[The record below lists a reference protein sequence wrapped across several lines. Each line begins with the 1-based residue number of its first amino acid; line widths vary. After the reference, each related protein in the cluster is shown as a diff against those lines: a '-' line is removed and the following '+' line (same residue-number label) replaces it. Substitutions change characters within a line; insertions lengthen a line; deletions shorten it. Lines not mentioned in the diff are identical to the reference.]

1 MLPGISP
8 PPPFLVSPGTPAI
21 PWPRWLR
28 LFENFTLASG
38 ASELSA
44 ARRRALLLHC
54 LGPEGQRIFDALP
67 PPPPSNAPDH
77 PPAHPSAGTAPLQT
91 VTPSATT
98 AAVGTTEIKQADA
111 ELAQPPDEYDA
122 AVQALARHFS
132 ATCNVR
138 VERHRFRDRRQLHG
152 EPISEFALALREL
165 ASSCNFAAQADTNLC
180 DQFVAGV
187 TCPRLR
193 ERLLLEGDALTFDRA
208 VEIALLREQVQRE
221 SEALGTAP
229 VDRVVPQHNRGR
241 NPTGRRRHVRQSSST
256 DRRSTP
262 SSSRSGFVR
271 PPAPEIASAVVPYS
285 VNTNVCGNC
294 GAQNC
299 QPSACAARGRACF
312 ACGRRGHFQQY
323 CRNSRRGRGR
333 RPARVAEIVSEED
346 AESVVNIFTVH
357 AEKRTGVYVDVGVQ
371 PVALASRPC
380 VITFLVDTG
389 SAVSIM
395 GEHNFRSRFRDQ
407 VELKKSQITLLDFSR
422 RKIPVH
428 GQFTALV
435 TYKSETAVVTFH
447 VTPGGTS
454 LLGVDAV
461 KALGLQIV
469 GTELRCLNM
478 AVEPNVDTK
487 GPKIL
492 RPEMHSQN
500 TNKLSPPTTKPPLGP
515 PKFGMP
521 TPLWAKFEHLFS
533 PELGLAKGV
542 QHRVKLKQS
551 VAPVTQKL
559 RRLPLS
565 VREAVSDE
573 LRNLLSAD
581 VIECVNASEW
591 VSPIVAARKKDG
603 SIRICV
609 DLREANKA
617 VVVDSFPLP
626 HTEELLHALNGARY
640 FSKLDL
646 ASAYYQ
652 VLLHPDSRDITA
664 FITHDGL
671 FRFKRVCFGLA
682 SAPAAFQQLMTSILQ
697 GCKGVLCYLDDVI
710 IFGKSEKEHM
720 RNLEEVLQRISHAGL
735 KLNDKCVFNTSELSF
750 LGHRVSAEGVAPLQ
764 TKVDAIVHAATP
776 TDAGKLR
783 SFLGLVEYYARFVP
797 RLAEEVEPM
806 RRLLRKDT
814 PFIWDTAAE
823 NSLTRVKNLLASHRV
838 LQMFD
843 PALPVIVATD
853 ASAYGL
859 GAVLQQVDGRHI
871 RTVAFASRTLTEAE
885 RKYSTGEREALAC
898 LWALE
903 KWHVYLWGRPVTL
916 QTDHQALVALLSSQ
930 GTGQRPLRIARWT
943 ARLLRYNFTMQYRRG
958 EHNKVADA
966 LSRLPLPDTEGGP
979 ESEEEIVSLVMCVH
993 HDELKHATAEDSTLQ
1008 DVARY
1013 VQTSWPPRKNL
1024 ALNLTPYYEVRK
1036 ELTVVDGI
1044 LLRTE
1049 RIVVPAKLTATF
1061 VQLAHESHPGIVKTK
1076 QRLREKYWWP
1086 GLDKHV
1092 ETTIR
1097 SCAICQSAD
1106 KSAKNSPTPLQPIPL
1121 PDKPWDKIAI
1131 DIVGPFERAPTD
1143 CRFVISVVDYFSKWP
1158 EVAFCADVTSRT
1170 VTKFLLSLFAREGYP
1185 TEIVSDHGRQ
1195 FTSREFESFLE
1206 DRGIRHIFSAVY
1218 HPQANGLVERFN
1230 RVLKS
1235 YIQLALL
1242 EQRPVKATVTEY
1254 LGVYRAT
1261 PHSTTGLSPAVLLH
1275 GRHMRTSLDV
1285 IGQPTADFSTNPS
1298 REMSVLRK
1306 RVAEHQRKSK
1316 AYADQRRAARVP
1328 KFQVGTYVRVKKPI
1342 PGPKGTPSY
1351 GPPLKILK
1359 RIGRWSFCLEDG
1371 RTWNASQLSAV
1382 PKEASPEQGTNI
1394 DISGAHDMPPLTDCH
1409 RRDVPS
1415 KTWITT
1421 PAGPHQTQEASS
1433 ADQLASPSRPVPLPV
1448 PPSPPQPQGSQPH
1461 TLASGSRTVEC
1472 SVPVE
1477 GNGLDAEPPPD
1488 RPRRNRRPPVRFQ
1501 DYVQ

>member
-152 EPISEFALALREL
+152 EPISEFALAFREL

-208 VEIALLREQVQRE
+208 VEIALLREQ
-221 SEALGTAP
+221 
-229 VDRVVPQHNRGR
+229 
-241 NPTGRRRHVRQSSST
+241 
-256 DRRSTP
+256 
-262 SSSRSGFVR
+262 
-271 PPAPEIASAVVPYS
+271 
-285 VNTNVCGNC
+285 
-294 GAQNC
+294 
-299 QPSACAARGRACF
+299 
-312 ACGRRGHFQQY
+312 
-323 CRNSRRGRGR
+323 
-333 RPARVAEIVSEED
+333 
-346 AESVVNIFTVH
+346 
-357 AEKRTGVYVDVGVQ
+357 
-371 PVALASRPC
+371 
-380 VITFLVDTG
+380 
-389 SAVSIM
+389 
-395 GEHNFRSRFRDQ
+395 
-407 VELKKSQITLLDFSR
+407 
-422 RKIPVH
+422 
-428 GQFTALV
+428 
-435 TYKSETAVVTFH
+435 
-447 VTPGGTS
+447 
-454 LLGVDAV
+454 
-461 KALGLQIV
+461 
-469 GTELRCLNM
+469 
-478 AVEPNVDTK
+478 
-487 GPKIL
+487 
-492 RPEMHSQN
+492 N

-521 TPLWAKFEHLFS
+521 TSLWAKFEHLFS

-885 RKYSTGEREALAC
+885 RKYSTGEREDLAC

-1008 DVARY
+1008 DVARC
-1013 VQTSWPPRKNL
+1013 VQTSWPPRKNV

-1061 VQLAHESHPGIVKTK
+1061 VKLAHESHPGIVKTK

-1488 RPRRNRRPPVRFQ
+1488 RPRRNRRPPAVIRGFLVRQRLRTEFRR
-1501 DYVQ
+1501 DFDSVLKDGEGEEPNVPVATSGMKRDTCSRCPV

>member
-8 PPPFLVSPGTPAI
+8 PPPFLVSPGTLAI

-67 PPPPSNAPDH
+67 PPPPPNAPDH

-241 NPTGRRRHVRQSSST
+241 NPAGRRRHVRQSSST

-271 PPAPEIASAVVPYS
+271 PPAPEIASAIVPYS

-333 RPARVAEIVSEED
+333 RPARVAEIVSED
-346 AESVVNIFTVH
+346 AESVVNILTVH

-380 VITFLVDTG
+380 IITFLVDTG

-395 GEHNFRSRFRDQ
+395 GEHNFRSRLRDQ

-435 TYKSETAVVTFH
+435 TYKSETAVLTFH

-454 LLGVDAV
+454 LLGIDAV

-478 AVEPNVDTK
+478 AAEPNVDTK
-487 GPKIL
+487 GPKML
-492 RPEMHSQN
+492 RPEMHSQD

-521 TPLWAKFEHLFS
+521 TSLWAKFGHLFS

-814 PFIWDTAAE
+814 PFNWDTAAE
-823 NSLTRVKNLLASHRV
+823 NSLTRVKSLLASHRV

-916 QTDHQALVALLSSQ
+916 QTDHQALVALLSAQ

-943 ARLLRYNFTMQYRRG
+943 ARLLRYNFTVQYRRG

-993 HDELKHATAEDSTLQ
+993 HDELKHATAENSTLQ

-1061 VQLAHESHPGIVKTK
+1061 VQLAHEYHPGLRGEDVDDWLDEYARVSAFNRWDDAVKLQQVSISLDEVAKTWFLNNAHPIDDLASFCQELRK
-1076 QRLREKYWWP
+1076 IFGTTAARMPEADKVRHILKGIASFAFNALVVQNPTSVSYVRTTCQRLDELQAVR
-1086 GLDKHV
+1086 
-1092 ETTIR
+1092 
-1097 SCAICQSAD
+1097 
-1106 KSAKNSPTPLQPIPL
+1106 LQP
-1121 PDKPWDKIAI
+1121 A
-1131 DIVGPFERAPTD
+1131 
-1143 CRFVISVVDYFSKWP
+1143 
-1158 EVAFCADVTSRT
+1158 
-1170 VTKFLLSLFAREGYP
+1170 
-1185 TEIVSDHGRQ
+1185 
-1195 FTSREFESFLE
+1195 
-1206 DRGIRHIFSAVY
+1206 
-1218 HPQANGLVERFN
+1218 
-1230 RVLKS
+1230 
-1235 YIQLALL
+1235 AL
-1242 EQRPVKATVTEY
+1242 
-1254 LGVYRAT
+1254 AT
-1261 PHSTTGLSPAVLLH
+1261 PSQGDTDLRFLIRQIIRGELQLSDPLSAPRYHFRTEAPRLRDLVKEELASIAGVTPSTS
-1275 GRHMRTSLDV
+1275 
-1285 IGQPTADFSTNPS
+1285 
-1298 REMSVLRK
+1298 
-1306 RVAEHQRKSK
+1306 
-1316 AYADQRRAARVP
+1316 
-1328 KFQVGTYVRVKKPI
+1328 
-1342 PGPKGTPSY
+1342 PGPTTPTPSY
-1351 GPPLKILK
+1351 SAIASKPPLPMQAPLAHGHLTAIPAASMP
-1359 RIGRWSFCLEDG
+1359 RGYYTNMHPGRQPFPGDRPCAIIPHIWF
-1371 RTWNASQLSAV
+1371 A
-1382 PKEASPEQGTNI
+1382 PASPIAAANNLVRPASARASITATLTLT
-1394 DISGAHDMPPLTDCH
+1394 ISPLSVTSST
-1409 RRDVPS
+1409 RD
-1415 KTWITT
+1415 
-1421 PAGPHQTQEASS
+1421 
-1433 ADQLASPSRPVPLPV
+1433 PL
-1448 PPSPPQPQGSQPH
+1448 
-1461 TLASGSRTVEC
+1461 
-1472 SVPVE
+1472 
-1477 GNGLDAEPPPD
+1477 
-1488 RPRRNRRPPVRFQ
+1488 
-1501 DYVQ
+1501 